1 MKDSSEITYWL
12 DGDNILTVP
21 TTEVPKMGEKIH
33 IDTRMDEDW
42 HDARFPNRKLF
53 NKGVRGNFVVSDVRR
68 YYKSYDYVHKETF
81 RETAYELPA
90 QRTVETFEVHLETFN
105 D

>member
-21 TTEVPKMGEKIH
+21 TVDVPKKGEKIH
-33 IDTRMDEDW
+33 FDTKMDEDW

-53 NKGVRGNFVVSDVRR
+53 REGVRGSFIVSDVRR
-68 YYKSYDYVHKETF
+68 YYKNYDYVHKEMI

-90 QRTVETFEVHLETFN
+90 QRTVETFEVTLETCE